1 MTEDWQQEA
10 LSGLN
15 PEQREAVTTTEGFV
29 RVIAGAGSGKTRAL
43 TRRFAYLVNDLGI
56 LPANILCV
64 TFTNRA
70 AAEMRTRIRSLT
82 GDNDTGW
89 INTFHGFCVS
99 VLQEDIHRVQYPK
112 EFLVLDNA
120 DIDVMLDAVYAERG
134 LTLRDM
140 TYAKARDMIEIEKLV
155 NRPDYCRELIAL
167 SVADLEARYRAA
179 TAVKDIIFWG
189 YLFKAKQCFGLD
201 YNDLIKMTLLIFRE
215 HPEAAKKW
223 QERLA
228 YVMVDEFQDIDPLQ
242 YELMTVLSDYHKNL
256 FVVGDPDQTI
266 YTWRGARVEFLLNF
280 DREFPGAKTIVMN
293 RNYRSTPQIVA
304 AVNSLIS
311 CNRRRIKKDL
321 VSQKPDGAA
330 VTGAHETTSEAEA
343 QFVAETVA
351 TGVKAGKRFGDFA
364 VLYRAHYVTR
374 ALEEAFIKAQI
385 PYVMTSGAPFFA
397 RAEVKDAL
405 SYLRL
410 AVCGDDLSFAR
421 VANVPK
427 RNLGER
433 RMAFLKERAAAE
445 GLTLYK
451 TLKHHLDNPIFRGTR
466 ADGLV
471 SLVEEFAARQSQ
483 MTVTELLTEML
494 EASGYEVMLRTQGDQ
509 ARLDNLAE
517 LKQAVARWEATCG
530 EESRAEHFLAR
541 AALLTNDDAAGV
553 EDKVRLMTIHAAKG
567 LEFKNVFVMSMT
579 EGVLPSRKTK
589 TLEGME
595 EERRLAFVAMTRAEE
610 TLTLSE
616 SEGQGYDG
624 GFRYP
629 SRFLL
634 DIAPGLVNYV
644 KPLPERLV
652 EEARRD
658 IHQRDRRLVHEAD
671 LAAILPEGTAVRH
684 KVFGR
689 GRILGLTA
697 DESAYLVQFEDVPT
711 PRAIA
716 LRVKLETEADGEGQA
731 KPCA

>member
-1 MTEDWQQEA
+1 MTGEAEEDA

-43 TRRFAYLVNDLGI
+43 TRRFAYLVNELGI

-120 DIDVMLDAVYAERG
+120 DIDGMLDAIYEERG

-140 TYAKARDMIEIEKLV
+140 TFAKARDMIEMEKLV
-155 NRPDYCRELIAL
+155 NRPDYCEAL
-167 SVADLEARYRAA
+167 VAMPAADLEARYREA
-179 TAVKDIIFWG
+179 TAVKDVIFWG

-201 YNDLIKMTLLIFRE
+201 YNDLIKLTLLIFRE
-215 HPEAAKKW
+215 HPEAARKW

-228 YVMVDEFQDIDPLQ
+228 YVMVDEFQDIDALQ
-242 YELMTVLSDYHKNL
+242 YELMMVLSGYHKNL

-266 YTWRGARVEFLLNF
+266 YTWRGARVEFLLHF
-280 DREFPGAKTIVMN
+280 DREFAGAKTIVMN

-304 AVNSLIS
+304 AVNSLIRH
-311 CNRRRIKKDL
+311 NQRRLEKDL
-321 VSQKPDGAA
+321 VSQNPDGPL
-330 VTGAHETTSEAEA
+330 VTGLHETTSDEEAR
-343 QFVAETVA
+343 FVAETIQA
-351 TGVKAGKRFGDFA
+351 GVKAGKRFGDYA

-374 ALEEAFIKAQI
+374 PLEEAFIKAEI

-410 AVCGDDLSFAR
+410 AVCGDDLSFVR
-421 VANVPK
+421 VANRPK

-433 RMAFLKERAAAE
+433 RMRFLKEQAVAD
-445 GLTLYK
+445 GLTLYQ
-451 TLKHHLDNPIFRGTR
+451 TLKRHLDHPIFRGTQ
-466 ADGLV
+466 AASFV

-509 ARLDNLAE
+509 SRLDNLAE

-541 AALLTNDDAAGV
+541 AALLTNEDAAGV
-553 EDKVRLMTIHAAKG
+553 EDKVRFMTIHAAKG
-567 LEFKNVFVMSMT
+567 LEFKNVFVVSLT

-595 EERRLAFVAMTRAEE
+595 EERRLAFVAMTRARE
-610 TLTLSE
+610 TLTLTE

-634 DIAPGLVNYV
+634 DIAPGIVNYV

-658 IHQRDRRLVHEAD
+658 IHLRDRRLVHEAD
-671 LAAILPEGTAVRH
+671 RTAILPAGTVVRH

-689 GRILGLTA
+689 GTILGLNA

-716 LRVKLETEADGEGQA
+716 LRVKLETEDA
-731 KPCA
+731 P